1 MFFDYYTLLEL
12 FNLFSA
18 IIHIFYD
25 FFQKEH
31 SQNPQLVRQAMRFQ
45 SGAALE
51 DLLR

>member
-1 MFFDYYTLLEL
+1 MLFFNIYFLSIPH
-12 FNLFSA
+12 FSVKRVF
-18 IIHIFYD
+18 FYD